1 MAKKGARD
9 PKREEFWRATLQQRQ
24 ESGLTVR
31 EFCHRQQLSEAAY
44 YFWQREIARRDRKPR
59 LPRRRERPKASV
71 ARTKAGRRPMMPPP
85 LFQELAVVD
94 GRWHNGTDRWLEIL
108 LPDGCRVRVPVEVDR
123 GLLADVLSVLEA
135 RRC

>member
-1 MAKKGARD
+1 MARKGARD
-9 PKREEFWRATLQQRQ
+9 PRREESWRATLQRRQ

-31 EFCHRQQLSEAAY
+31 EFCRRQQLSEAAY
-44 YFWQREIARRDRKPR
+44 YFWQREIGRRDRKPR
-59 LPRRRERPKASV
+59 LPPRRERPKASV
-71 ARTKAGRRPMMPPP
+71 ARTKAGRRPMTPLP

-94 GRWHNGTDRWLEIL
+94 GRWRSGTDGWLEIV
-108 LPDGCRVRVPVEVDR
+108 LPDGCRVRVPAEVDR

>member
-1 MAKKGARD
+1 MAKKGTRD
-9 PKREEFWRATLQQRQ
+9 PKREEFWRATLQRRQ

-31 EFCHRQQLSEAAY
+31 EFCRHQQLSEAAY

-59 LPRRRERPKASV
+59 LPPRCARPKASV
-71 ARTKAGRRPMMPPP
+71 ARTKAGRQPMMPLP

-94 GRWHNGTDRWLEIL
+94 GRWHHGTDHRLEIV
-108 LPDGCRVRVPVEVDR
+108 LPDGCQVRVPVEVDR
-123 GLLADVLSVLEA
+123 ALLADVLSVLEA